1 MIKKKSLILSLVVI
15 LLNFPTQSFS
25 YSPNNFQQL
34 ATLNQESGAGSS
46 GNSSGSSNEN
56 SSGSSNGQSG
66 ENSGENSNGQSGGDS
81 TGGENGNSSEGSTGN
96 GNSNVS
102 EPVTDSVQLDGAIGQ
117 WEPGNNNL
125 PNFGGVNNSDFAG
138 NKPTEGKYFT
148 ISATVPLQMDF
159 LIKNE
164 NENGSSPNGKFITA
178 YYSVKNNGSYPLY
191 IEVESFE
198 VAQSTRT
205 SDLVTGKLGKLYVE
219 EPVAN
224 DNKVQMRLH
233 LTYDRTSNSYL
244 NTVDLHS
251 FNKNAKAS
259 MRTLGKIDPN
269 EVARLYYGSD
279 LWETPKSEGI
289 TTGVESTFK
298 LKLIFSLQKD
308 TNGNTNSGNDNTA
321 GAEDNSSTNAESNNE
336 AITE

>member
-66 ENSGENSNGQSGGDS
+66 ENSGENSNGGSGG
-81 TGGENGNSSEGSTGN
+81 GSTGN
-96 GNSNVS
+96 GNSNVT
-102 EPVTDSVQLDGAIGQ
+102 EPVDKNVELDGAIGQ
-117 WEPGNNNL
+117 WEPDNNNL
-125 PNFGGVNNSDFAG
+125 PNFGIEDNLVSIENR
-138 NKPTEGKYFT
+138 PTRGKYFT

-164 NENGSSPNGKFITA
+164 NENGSSPYGKFITA

-198 VAQSTRT
+198 EAKSART
-205 SDLVTGKLGKLYVE
+205 SDLVDQPLKKLHVA
-219 EPVAN
+219 EPVKGN
-224 DNKVQMRLH
+224 GKVEMRLH
-233 LTYDRTSNSYL
+233 LTYDRISNSYL
-244 NTVDLHS
+244 NKVDLHS
-251 FNKNAKAS
+251 FNKNAKSS
-259 MRTLGKIDPN
+259 MRMLGTIDPN
-269 EVARLYYGSD
+269 EEARLYYGSD
-279 LWETPKSEGI
+279 LWETPKSENI
-289 TTGVESTFK
+289 QTGVESTFK
-298 LKLIFSLQKD
+298 LKLAFSLQKD
-308 TNGNTNSGNDNTA
+308 TNSNTNSEADNQAND
-321 GAEDNSSTNAESNNE
+321 ESNIENNNE
-336 AITE
+336 NNNDTITQ

>member
-56 SSGSSNGQSG
+56 SS
-66 ENSGENSNGQSGGDS
+66 
-81 TGGENGNSSEGSTGN
+81 EGSTGN
-96 GNSNVS
+96 GNSNVN
-102 EPVTDSVQLDGAIGQ
+102 EAGNNNVELDGAIGQ
-117 WEPGNNNL
+117 WEPDNNNL
-125 PNFGGVNNSDFAG
+125 PNFGEVNNSDFAG
-138 NKPTEGKYFT
+138 NKPTEGEYFT

-178 YYSVKNNGSYPLY
+178 YYNVKNNGSYPLY

-198 VAQSTRT
+198 DAQSNRT
-205 SDLVTGKLGKLYVE
+205 SDLVDGPLEKLYVK
-219 EPVAN
+219 EPEKGN
-224 DNKVQMRLH
+224 GKVEMRLH
-233 LTYDRTSNSYL
+233 LTYDRISNSYL
-244 NTVDLHS
+244 NKVDLHS
-251 FNKNAKAS
+251 FNKNTKAS
-259 MRTLGKIDPN
+259 MRMLGTIDPN
-269 EVARLYYGSD
+269 EEARLYYGSD
-279 LWETPKSEGI
+279 LWETPKSENI
-289 TTGVESTFK
+289 QIGVASTFK
-298 LKLIFSLQKD
+298 LKLAFSLQKD

>member
-25 YSPNNFQQL
+25 YSQNNFQQL
-34 ATLNQESGAGSS
+34 ATLNQESGTGGGSGGSESQGGDSS
-46 GNSSGSSNEN
+46 GNPGEN
-56 SSGSSNGQSG
+56 ADGQSG
-66 ENSGENSNGQSGGDS
+66 ESQNG
-81 TGGENGNSSEGSTGN
+81 GSTGN
-96 GNSNVS
+96 GN
-102 EPVTDSVQLDGAIGQ
+102 VTQVGDTEVELDGAIGQ
-117 WEPGNNNL
+117 WEPDNNQL
-125 PNFGGVNNSDFAG
+125 PDFSDINDSDFEG
-138 NKPTEGKYFT
+138 NKPEVGDYFT

-178 YYSVKNNGSYPLY
+178 YYKVKNNGSYPLK
-191 IEVESFE
+191 IEVESFRE
-198 VAQSTRT
+198 ATSTRTRT
-205 SDLVTGKLGKLYVE
+205 SDLVTGQLEKLYVE

-224 DNKVQMRLH
+224 DDKVQMKLH

-244 NTVDLHS
+244 KKIDLHN
-251 FNKNAKAS
+251 FNKSTKLVDK
-259 MRTLGKIDPN
+259 TLGTIDPN
-269 EVARLYYGSD
+269 EEARLYYGSD

-298 LKLIFSLQKD
+298 LKLIFSLKKD
-308 TNGNTNSGNDNTA
+308 TNGNANSGNDNTT
-321 GAEDNSSTNAESNNE
+321 GTEGNSSTNVESNNG

>member
-46 GNSSGSSNEN
+46 GNSSGSSNGE
-56 SSGSSNGQSG
+56 SGGSSNGQSG

-96 GNSNVS
+96 GNTNVT
-102 EPVTDSVQLDGAIGQ
+102 EPVDKNVELDGAIGQ

-125 PNFGGVNNSDFAG
+125 PNFGEVNNSDFAG
-138 NKPTEGKYFT
+138 NKPTEEEYFT

-178 YYSVKNNGSYPLY
+178 YYNVKNNGSYPLY

-321 GAEDNSSTNAESNNE
+321 GPEGNSSTNVERNDE

>member
-1 MIKKKSLILSLVVI
+1 MIKKKALILSLVVI

-25 YSPNNFQQL
+25 YSLNNFQQL
-34 ATLNQESGAGSS
+34 ATLNQESRTGAGSTGGS
-46 GNSSGSSNEN
+46 GGGSS
-56 SSGSSNGQSG
+56 
-66 ENSGENSNGQSGGDS
+66 ENSNGQSGES
-81 TGGENGNSSEGSTGN
+81 QNGGSTGD
-96 GNSNVS
+96 GN
-102 EPVTDSVQLDGAIGQ
+102 VTQVGDTQVELDGAIGQ
-117 WEPGNNNL
+117 WEPGNNDL
-125 PNFGGVNNSDFAG
+125 PNFGIDENSDSVE
-138 NKPTEGKYFT
+138 NKPAEGSYFT

-178 YYSVKNNGSYPLY
+178 YYKVKNNGSYPLY

-198 VAQSTRT
+198 EAQSART
-205 SDLVTGKLGKLYVE
+205 SDLVDQPLGKLHVA
-219 EPVAN
+219 EPVKGN
-224 DNKVQMRLH
+224 NKVEMRLH

-259 MRTLGKIDPN
+259 MRTLGTIDPN
-269 EVARLYYGSD
+269 EEARLYYGSD

-289 TTGVESTFK
+289 ETGVESTFK
-298 LKLIFSLQKD
+298 LKLIFSLKKD
-308 TNGNTNSGNDNTA
+308 TNGNANSGNDNTT
-321 GAEDNSSTNAESNNE
+321 GTEGNSSTNVESNNG

>member
-96 GNSNVS
+96 GNSNVN
-102 EPVTDSVQLDGAIGQ
+102 EAGNNNVELDGAIGQ
-117 WEPGNNNL
+117 WEPDNNNL
-125 PNFGGVNNSDFAG
+125 PNFGEVNNSDFAG

-178 YYSVKNNGSYPLY
+178 YYNVKNNGSYPLY

-198 VAQSTRT
+198 DAQSNRT
-205 SDLVTGKLGKLYVE
+205 SDLVDGPLEKLYVK
-219 EPVAN
+219 EPEKGN
-224 DNKVQMRLH
+224 GKVEMRLH
-233 LTYDRTSNSYL
+233 LTYDRISNSYL
-244 NTVDLHS
+244 NKVDLHS

-259 MRTLGKIDPN
+259 MRMLGTIDPN
-269 EVARLYYGSD
+269 EEARLYYGSD
-279 LWETPKSEGI
+279 LWETPKSENI
-289 TTGVESTFK
+289 QIGVASTFK
-298 LKLIFSLQKD
+298 LKLAFSLQKD